1 MAITF
6 TGALLILPDG
16 EAADATIRFDAE
28 RILAIG
34 GAAQR
39 GDSVRDLQGFAI
51 YPGLVN
57 AHDHLTRNHYPRSKF
72 REVYANAA
80 HWAEDFTP
88 RLETEPY
95 RTLRAVSLD
104 VQCDIG
110 IMKNLR
116 CGVTTVAHHDPL
128 YAPLRN
134 RRLPIRVLQRYGWA
148 HSLALENRNI
158 TATYRRKPRGAT
170 WFIHVAEGTDERA
183 RAELA
188 ALDARGVLAP
198 DSALIHAVGFTPE
211 DTARALARGAALIAC
226 PSSNHYLLGQTA
238 DMQPFARARR
248 LALGS
253 DSLLTADG
261 DLLDEL
267 RAAERTTQLAPID
280 LFRAVT
286 TDAATIIGMLQ
297 AGALRVGGWPD
308 FFITPRTPQIEQDPA
323 RALCNLHPADI
334 RSVWVRGTPIIE

>member
-1 MAITF
+1 MATTF
-6 TGALLILPDG
+6 NGALLILPDG
-16 EAADATIRFDAE
+16 ETLDATLRFDAQ

-39 GDSVRDLQGFAI
+39 GDHVHDLHGFAV

-72 REVYANAA
+72 RAVYGNAA
-80 HWAEDFTP
+80 DWAADFTP
-88 RLETEPY
+88 RLDAEPY
-95 RTLRAVSLD
+95 RTLRALPLD
-104 VQCDIG
+104 IQCGIG

-128 YAPLRN
+128 YAPLRSA
-134 RRLPIRVLQRYGWA
+134 RLPLRVLQRYGWA
-148 HSLALENRNI
+148 HSLEGGDSV
-158 TATYRRKPRGAT
+158 ATYRRKPRGAT
-170 WFIHVAEGTDERA
+170 WFIHAAEGTDERA
-183 RAELA
+183 RADLA

-198 DSALIHAVGFTPE
+198 DSALIHGVGFTPE
-211 DTARALARGAALIAC
+211 DTARALERGVALFAC
-226 PSSNHYLLGQTA
+226 PSSNHYLLSRTA

-267 RAAERTTQLAPID
+267 RAAEQTAQLAPLD

-286 TDAATIIGMLQ
+286 TDAASIIGLPR
-297 AGALRVGGWPD
+297 AGALRVGGLPD
-308 FFITPRTPQIEQDPA
+308 FFITPRTSQIEQDPA

-334 RSVWVRGTPIIE
+334 CGVWVRGTPVIG